1 MRHFALLILIWTD
14 ALWSLGGRNYDISF
28 RGRNGR
34 HVSNFGSQCLFS
46 PRKRPSVGIF
56 KDFKIQF
63 PIRLVAEI
71 IFSSFEKKTET
82 KTLAGRSR
90 EIFCV
95 LSSKQ
100 RFAMRTKI
108 KPLDPGYRKEFSV
121 GWRQKFFCTEH
132 NFECASLA
140 SEVAVNF
147 CATTTTKK
155 ISLRKSFIILSFI
168 LFSRRKK
175 LLAREETFYALHSVH
190 HK

>member
-1 MRHFALLILIWTD
+1 MFYSFLLKSLCHFPWGIA
-14 ALWSLGGRNYDISF
+14 
-28 RGRNGR
+28 
-34 HVSNFGSQCLFS
+34 HCLFWFQPTS
-46 PRKRPSVGIF
+46 CDLLEGEIMASHFEEEMDATFQISVVSVFLVQESGPVGIF

-108 KPLDPGYRKEFSV
+108 KPLDPGYPKEFSV

-140 SEVAVNF
+140 REVAVNF

-155 ISLRKSFIILSFI
+155 WTLENVL
-168 LFSRRKK
+168 LF
-175 LLAREETFYALHSVH
+175 
-190 HK
+190 

>member
-1 MRHFALLILIWTD
+1 MTSPFEEEMGATFQ
-14 ALWSLGGRNYDISF
+14 ISV
-28 RGRNGR
+28 
-34 HVSNFGSQCLFS
+34 VSVFLVQESG
-46 PRKRPSVGIF
+46 PVGIF

-121 GWRQKFFCTEH
+121 G
-132 NFECASLA
+132 
-140 SEVAVNF
+140 
-147 CATTTTKK
+147 
-155 ISLRKSFIILSFI
+155 
-168 LFSRRKK
+168 
-175 LLAREETFYALHSVH
+175 
-190 HK
+190 

>member
-1 MRHFALLILIWTD
+1 MRHCALFIFISTD
-14 ALWSLGGRNYDISF
+14 ELRSLGGRNYGISF
-28 RGRNGR
+28 RERNGR

-46 PRKRPSVGIF
+46 PRKRPCWNI

-63 PIRLVAEI
+63 PFRPVAEN

-121 GWRQKFFCTEH
+121 GWRQKLFCTEH

-155 ISLRKSFIILSFI
+155 SALGKVL
-168 LFSRRKK
+168 LF
-175 LLAREETFYALHSVH
+175 
-190 HK
+190 